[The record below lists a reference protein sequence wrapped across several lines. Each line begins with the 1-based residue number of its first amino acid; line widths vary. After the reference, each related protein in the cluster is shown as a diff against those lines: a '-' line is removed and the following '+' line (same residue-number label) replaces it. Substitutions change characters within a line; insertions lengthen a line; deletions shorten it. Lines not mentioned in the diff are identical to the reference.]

1 MIDFFA
7 NIDFG
12 SIQNLIMG
20 LFGGGGIVG
29 VFAYKKL
36 EKRLKEA
43 EVRSK
48 ELENEDKKYDIY
60 EERLTHANQ
69 VIDGHNQTLLQQG
82 QTIADL
88 NRALDDKTKRIRDLT
103 DDLYKSEQDKNDLN
117 RELVQK
123 TALIGKLQLCVE
135 KYQMWK
141 CENAECVNRIPPNPQ
156 LRGKSFER
164 CDSCPIKDICSK
176 K

>member
-1 MIDFFA
+1 M
-7 NIDFG
+7 
-12 SIQNLIMG
+12 IMG

-43 EVRSK
+43 EVKTK
-48 ELENEDKKYDIY
+48 ELEVEDRKFDLY
-60 EERLTHANQ
+60 EERLKHTNEIIEA
-69 VIDGHNQTLLQQG
+69 HNQTMLQQG
-82 QTIADL
+82 QTISDL
-88 NRALDDKTKRIRDLT
+88 NKALDDKTLRIRTISDE
-103 DDLYKSEQDKNDLN
+103 LYISEQEKNRLN
-117 RELVQK
+117 AELVEK

-135 KYQMWK
+135 KYQLWK
-141 CENAECVNRIPPNPQ
+141 CENADCENRIPPNPQ